1 MPRGCNCPVM
11 ERMVVRGGFLLLA
24 LLGVGLCNTRRPGDV
39 VDSEIA
45 GVSILLEHSF
55 EFDDSVQYKKRG
67 SFLWRPGRENVLT
80 LNQMQ
85 LTEDERI
92 KLRDMA
98 STDGLYRIRI
108 PRKPGSES
116 STLDYV
122 SSFVR
127 VCSLVES
134 HLSDV
139 ITVNTDVSGNIIGV
153 SIVTVPG
160 SCNGAEVEDVDL
172 ELFNTTVHL
181 MQPVPASAPET
192 AAFIE
197 RLEHEQAQKAKN
209 PQEQKS
215 FIAKYRPL
223 CMKIPGDQ
231 QFLRY
236 SSNAVWHQQS
246 FYGQKSLRSR
256 IFPILMFCLNKN

>member
-1 MPRGCNCPVM
+1 M
-11 ERMVVRGGFLLLA
+11 ETVSFLRRFLLLS
-24 LLGVGLCNTRRPGDV
+24 LIGTGLCNSRRPGDV
-39 VDSEIA
+39 LESEIA
-45 GVSILLEHSF
+45 GLSVPLDHSF
-55 EFDDSVQYKKRG
+55 EFDDSIQYKKRG
-67 SFLWRPGRENVLT
+67 TFLWRPGRENTLT
-80 LNQMQ
+80 LTQTQ

-108 PRKPGSES
+108 PRKLGSES
-116 STLDYV
+116 SISDYV

-172 ELFNTTVHL
+172 EVFNTTVHL
-181 MQPVPASAPET
+181 MQPVLASAPET

-215 FIAKYRPL
+215 FIAKYWMYIVP
-223 CMKIPGDQ
+223 IVI
-231 QFLRY
+231 FLMMSGAQDPNGGGSGGSGGGGR
-236 SSNAVWHQQS
+236 
-246 FYGQKSLRSR
+246 
-256 IFPILMFCLNKN
+256 

>member
-1 MPRGCNCPVM
+1 MPSVRVSQNPVMPRDCSCPVM
-11 ERMVVRGGFLLLA
+11 ERMVVRGGLLLLA
-24 LLGVGLCNTRRPGDV
+24 LLGAGLCNTRRPGDV

-67 SFLWRPGRENVLT
+67 SLLWRPGRENALT

-116 STLDYV
+116 PTLDYV

-172 ELFNTTVHL
+172 EVFNTTVHL
-181 MQPVPASAPET
+181 MQPVAASAPET

-215 FIAKYRPL
+215 FIAKYWMYIVP
-223 CMKIPGDQ
+223 IVI
-231 QFLRY
+231 FLMMSGAQDPNGGSGGGGSGGGGR
-236 SSNAVWHQQS
+236 
-246 FYGQKSLRSR
+246 
-256 IFPILMFCLNKN
+256 

>member
-1 MPRGCNCPVM
+1 M
-11 ERMVVRGGFLLLA
+11 ESWLGAILAASLLL
-24 LLGVGLCNTRRPGDV
+24 GLFQAGFGNSRRPGEV
-39 VDSEIA
+39 PDSEIA
-45 GVSILLEHSF
+45 GLSILLEHSF
-55 EFDDSVQYKKRG
+55 EFDDSVRYKKRG
-67 SFLWRPGRENVLT
+67 TLLWRPGRENTLT
-80 LNQMQ
+80 LSQMQ
-85 LTEDERI
+85 LTEDERV

-98 STDGLYRIRI
+98 GTDGLYRIRI
-108 PRKPGSES
+108 PRKLSSES

-139 ITVNTDVSGNIIGV
+139 IAVNTDVSGNIIGV

-160 SCNGAEVEDVDL
+160 SCTGAEVEDVDL
-172 ELFNTTVHL
+172 EVFNTTVHL
-181 MQPVPASAPET
+181 MQPVLASAPET

-215 FIAKYRPL
+215 FIAKYWHL
-223 CMKIPGDQ
+223 ILGGAI
-231 QFLRY
+231 FLMVTNTVKAPRERGTQ
-236 SSNAVWHQQS
+236 A
-246 FYGQKSLRSR
+246 
-256 IFPILMFCLNKN
+256 

>member
-1 MPRGCNCPVM
+1 M
-11 ERMVVRGGFLLLA
+11 ERPGVRGGLLLLA
-24 LLGVGLCNTRRPGDV
+24 LLGTGLCNTRRPGDV
-39 VDSEIA
+39 LDSEIA
-45 GVSILLEHSF
+45 GVSVPLEHSF
-55 EFDDSVQYKKRG
+55 EFDDSVHYKKRG
-67 SFLWRPGRENVLT
+67 TLLWRPGRENALT
-80 LNQMQ
+80 LTQMQ
-85 LTEDERI
+85 LTEDERV

-98 STDGLYRIRI
+98 GTDGLYRIRI
-108 PRKPGSES
+108 PRKLGSES

-172 ELFNTTVHL
+172 EVFNTTVHL
-181 MQPVPASAPET
+181 MQPVLASAPET

-215 FIAKYRPL
+215 FIAKYWHL
-223 CMKIPGDQ
+223 ILGGAI
-231 QFLRY
+231 FLMVTNTVKAPRELGIQ
-236 SSNAVWHQQS
+236 A
-246 FYGQKSLRSR
+246 
-256 IFPILMFCLNKN
+256 

>member
-1 MPRGCNCPVM
+1 MPRDCSCPVM
-11 ERMVVRGGFLLLA
+11 ERMVVRGGLLLLA
-24 LLGVGLCNTRRPGDV
+24 LLGAGLCNTRRPGDV

-67 SFLWRPGRENVLT
+67 SLLWRPGRENALT

-92 KLRDMA
+92 KLR
-98 STDGLYRIRI
+98 
-108 PRKPGSES
+108 
-116 STLDYV
+116 
-122 SSFVR
+122 
-127 VCSLVES
+127 CSLVES

-172 ELFNTTVHL
+172 EVFNTTVHL

-215 FIAKYRPL
+215 FIAKYTSE
-223 CMKIPGDQ
+223 KSNGGGEAAVPG
-231 QFLRY
+231 
-236 SSNAVWHQQS
+236 
-246 FYGQKSLRSR
+246 SLSVGLQAPISPPQWRNEKRSYPR
-256 IFPILMFCLNKN
+256 CGCTSCQL

>member
-1 MPRGCNCPVM
+1 M
-11 ERMVVRGGFLLLA
+11 ESVCGAVLSCLLLVNLFGA
-24 LLGVGLCNTRRPGDV
+24 GLCNSRRPGDV
-39 VDSEIA
+39 LESEIT
-45 GVSILLEHSF
+45 GLSVPLEHSF

-67 SFLWRPGRENVLT
+67 SLLWRPGRENTLT
-80 LNQMQ
+80 LTQTQ
-85 LTEDERI
+85 LTEDERN

-108 PRKPGSES
+108 PRKLGSES

-122 SSFVR
+122 SSFVQ

-172 ELFNTTVHL
+172 EVFNTTVHL
-181 MQPVPASAPET
+181 MQPVLASAPET

-215 FIAKYRPL
+215 FIAKYWHL
-223 CMKIPGDQ
+223 ILGGAI
-231 QFLRY
+231 FLMVTNTVKVPRELG
-236 SSNAVWHQQS
+236 AEA
-246 FYGQKSLRSR
+246 
-256 IFPILMFCLNKN
+256 

>member
-1 MPRGCNCPVM
+1 MM
-11 ERMVVRGGFLLLA
+11 ELSRASIQSCFLLFSLFRA
-24 LLGVGLCNTRRPGDV
+24 GLCNSRRPGDV
-39 VDSEIA
+39 LDSEIT
-45 GVSILLEHSF
+45 GLSVPLEHSF
-55 EFDDSVQYKKRG
+55 EFDDSVHYKKRG
-67 SFLWRPGRENVLT
+67 SFLWRPGRENTLALT
-80 LNQMQ
+80 QTQ

-108 PRKPGSES
+108 PRKLGSES

-139 ITVNTDVSGNIIGV
+139 ITVNTDVSGNIVGV

-172 ELFNTTVHL
+172 EVFNTTVHL
-181 MQPVPASAPET
+181 MQPALASAPET

-215 FIAKYRPL
+215 FIAKYWHL
-223 CMKIPGDQ
+223 ILGGAI
-231 QFLRY
+231 FLMVT
-236 SSNAVWHQQS
+236 NTVKVPQELGTQA
-246 FYGQKSLRSR
+246 
-256 IFPILMFCLNKN
+256 